1 MKKLVLLLFLFGCE
15 PLKPAEPPY
24 GPNKISYAIVGEE
37 ATPWG
42 HIHSILDTGTR
53 LILVEKESERVYDN
67 GRWVK
72 VGK

>member
-1 MKKLVLLLFLFGCE
+1 MKKLVLILFLFGCE
-15 PLKPAEPPY
+15 PLNNPPY
-24 GPNKISYAIVGEE
+24 DPNKVSYAIVGEE

-53 LILVEKESERVYDN
+53 LILVEKESTRVYDN